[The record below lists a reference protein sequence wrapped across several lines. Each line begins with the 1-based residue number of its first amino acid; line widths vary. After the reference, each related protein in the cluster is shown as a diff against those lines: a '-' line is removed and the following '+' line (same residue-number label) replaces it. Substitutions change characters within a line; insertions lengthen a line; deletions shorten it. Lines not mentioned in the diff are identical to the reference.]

1 MKKIAVGFLLALCM
15 VFCTLFTA
23 CDSLELGIKVNNS
36 NDTYEGTVSE
46 QSYES
51 QNDAASAF
59 VAAELSGSD
68 YRVEMTKYEKQ
79 SELSSSQI
87 SKLNIE
93 GEVDGTIN
101 SVEKG
106 RVYYREAGAVMS
118 VATPVAE
125 TDDSVYVTIYI
136 IVFTATGAEVTSYKY
151 YVPLPENGEA
161 ISYSYYSSVLNSENY
176 LNCTVK
182 SVATSSTTMVMGE
195 GTVSSTSDVKY
206 DMYLNSDKMMLEF
219 SITSTEG
226 DESQTLAMTVY
237 MVDTT
242 EGVKCAAVVNGVARS
257 IHLYETGLNI
267 TSVSEAYASQLTEAQ
282 CSLFVKTSYGFK
294 LKENAL
300 KELAGGALELA
311 DFDGDCDYYVTD
323 GRLSK
328 AVCNFSFAMTDPTSN
343 ASMSIESNSEVVYSD
358 FGTTTVTLPED
369 VKTVLGIE

>member
-1 MKKIAVGFLLALCM
+1 M

-79 SELSSSQI
+79 SDLSSKEI

-93 GEVDGTIN
+93 GEIDGTVN

-106 RVYYREAGAVMS
+106 RVYYHEAGAVRS
-118 VATPVAE
+118 VAAPVAE

-161 ISYSYYSSVLNSENY
+161 ISYSYYSSVLNEESY
-176 LNCTVK
+176 KNCTIR
-182 SVATSSTTMVMGE
+182 SVATGSSTQTVGEVTQSSTSRVEYNMYINSDKLMMEFSVSSTT
-195 GTVSSTSDVKY
+195 
-206 DMYLNSDKMMLEF
+206 
-219 SITSTEG
+219 G
-226 DESQTLAMTVY
+226 DDTQTIAMTVY
-237 MVDTT
+237 MIDTS
-242 EGVKCAAVVNGVARS
+242 EGVKCAAVVNGVATS
-257 IHLYETGLNI
+257 IRLNETGLNI

-300 KELAGGALELA
+300 KELAGGALDIA
-311 DFDGDCDYYVTD
+311 DFDGNCDYYVTD

-328 AVCNFSFAMTDPTSN
+328 AVCNFSFSMTEPTYN
-343 ASMSIESNSEVVYSD
+343 ISMQTESNSEVLYSD
-358 FGTTTVTLPED
+358 FGTTTVTIPDD